1 MTFKK
6 HPELA
11 RATTGVW
18 PSHPALVRQLFR
30 RWVPVMSPDS
40 SHSPH
45 EISKIQSNHPSPPP
59 PSYTF
64 PKPCYEQAFVK
75 QVVIVGS
82 LRHKALPQ
90 GAGAIPS
97 KQNKKKFVS

>member
-1 MTFKK
+1 
-6 HPELA
+6 
-11 RATTGVW
+11 
-18 PSHPALVRQLFR
+18 
-30 RWVPVMSPDS
+30 MSPDS

-45 EISKIQSNHPSPPP
+45 EISKSNPTNHPSPPP

-64 PKPCYEQAFVK
+64 PKPCHEQAFVK

-82 LRHKALPQ
+82 LRHKASPQ